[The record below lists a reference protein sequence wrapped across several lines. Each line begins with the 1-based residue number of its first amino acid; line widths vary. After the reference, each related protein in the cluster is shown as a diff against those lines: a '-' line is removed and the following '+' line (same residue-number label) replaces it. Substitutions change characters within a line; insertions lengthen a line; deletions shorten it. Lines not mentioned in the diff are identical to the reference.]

1 MTNVISLPISQKS
14 PQKLPRQRVFY
25 IGFHY
30 VGPPLCQEIQKLY
43 LKRRGI
49 RNGTRWWSIITY
61 ARHIDYGSQV
71 YSLELDEC
79 KEDELLDLLE
89 QLQIEEC
96 VTLDELRY
104 MGWRGSGGYSAEI
117 MSIFDA
123 KQISGVGND

>member
-30 VGPPLCQEIQKLY
+30 VGPPLCQEIKKHY

-61 ARHIDYGSQV
+61 ARHIDYGSQI

-96 VTLDELRY
+96 VTLEELRS

-117 MSIFDA
+117 LSMSRETDYR
-123 KQISGVGND
+123 SRD

>member
-1 MTNVISLPISQKS
+1 MTNVISLPIPEKS

-30 VGPPLCQEIQKLY
+30 VGSPLCQEIQKLY

-96 VTLDELRY
+96 VTLDELRN

-117 MSIFDA
+117 KSIFDA

>member
-1 MTNVISLPISQKS
+1 MTNVISLPIPEKS

-89 QLQIEEC
+89 QLRIEEC
-96 VTLDELRY
+96 VTLDELRN

-117 MSIFDA
+117 ISIFDA